1 MDAASLT
8 VFVAVM
14 IALAALPSASV
25 ALVVSRAATGGRRQG
40 FAVAGGIVLGDL
52 TFAGLAMFGMS
63 WLAET
68 VGGLFTLLRYAG
80 GAYLIWL
87 GWRVLTSNPAAGN
100 ANPSSGPGAT
110 AASFTTGLALTLGDV
125 KAILFYASL
134 FPNLFEL
141 TALAAADIV
150 LLFAVTA
157 VTVGGVKA
165 GYALAAERLSARLR
179 AGPADGLVRRLPG
192 ALLLGTGAVVIAKS

>member
-1 MDAASLT
+1 MDAGSLI

-14 IALAALPSASV
+14 VALAALPSASV
-25 ALVVSRAATGGRRQG
+25 ALVVSRAATGGRHQG

-52 TFAGLAMFGMS
+52 TFAALAMFGMS

-87 GWRVLTSNPAAGN
+87 GWRILSSNPPTGA
-100 ANPSSGPGAT
+100 ANPPRGIASTAT
-110 AASFTTGLALTLGDV
+110 SLVAGLVLTLGDV

-141 TALAAADIV
+141 TALNWADIT
-150 LLFAVTA
+150 LLFVVTA

-165 GYALAAERLSARLR
+165 GYALAAERVSARLR
-179 AGPADGLVRRLPG
+179 AGAAGGLARRLPG
-192 ALLLGTGAVVIAKS
+192 ALVMGAGAWVVAKS